1 MNLVAY
7 VDKRSKNNAGKP
19 LYPHLHKDKKYIASH
34 TRYEVDYVKVE
45 TLEQLEALVRMGYGA
60 RMSNKSIGSAPSLI
74 VSKNIDCIGSSNVE
88 EELKKAIL
96 NTNLDVESKTK
107 RRIEQTLLR
116 SFLLQGKPFGKCVI
130 CDNELPENMLVA
142 AHIKKR
148 SECTNHEKLDFS
160 NIASLMCKLGCDD
173 FFEKGY
179 VFIKEGLVTRNL
191 NVRTTIRLEEALSKI
206 DGNQVKNW
214 KNSRIYYQW
223 HAKQWAKSA

>member
-1 MNLVAY
+1 MRLIAHVSN
-7 VDKRSKNNAGKP
+7 RSNDNTGKP
-19 LYPHLHKDKKYIASH
+19 LYPHLHKDKKYVASH
-34 TRYEVDYVKVE
+34 TRYKVDYVKVD

-60 RMSNKSIGSAPSLI
+60 RMSNKNIGSAPSLI
-74 VSKNIDCIGSSNVE
+74 ISKNISCLGSSSVE
-88 EELKKAIL
+88 DELKKTIL

-116 SFLLQGKPFGKCVI
+116 SFLLQGKPIGTCVI
-130 CDNELPENMLVA
+130 CDSELPENMLVA

-148 SECTNHEKLDFS
+148 SACTNEEKLDFP

-179 VFIKEGLVTRNL
+179 IFIEEGIITTNL
-191 NVRTTIRLEEALSKI
+191 KATITKRLEEALSAI

-214 KNSRIYYQW
+214 ENSRRYYQW
-223 HAKQWAKSA
+223 HAQQWNKNT